1 MEPEA
6 LYVGIDVAKA
16 QLDVAVHPTNDRGAI
31 PHNEAGIRQL
41 VARLPALAPVIV
53 VLEASGGLALPLVAA
68 LAAAAV
74 PVVVV
79 NPRQVRDFARATGQ
93 LAKTD
98 ALDAAILAHFAA
110 AVRPPVRPLRDAE
123 TQALHALASRRH
135 QVLTMLVAE
144 QNRLG
149 TATAG
154 VRPHIAAHIA
164 WLTQELA
171 ALDQQ
176 LRQTLRQSPVWREKD
191 VLLRT
196 VPGVGPQLSL
206 TRLAHLPEVGR
217 LDRRQLAALVG
228 VAPFNRDSGTLRG
241 KRTVWGGGRA
251 RVRATLYMGALVA
264 SRYNP
269 AIRTFYQRLLAAGKP
284 KKLALTAC
292 MRKLLVIL
300 NAMLKHGSPWSDLTP
315 MVAGHSA

>member
-16 QLDVAVHPTNDRGAI
+16 QLDVAVRPTNDRWAI
-31 PHNEAGIRQL
+31 PHHEASIRQL
-41 VARLPALAPVIV
+41 VARLQALAPIIV
-53 VLEASGGLALPLVAA
+53 VLEASGGLELPLVAA
-68 LAAAAV
+68 LATAAV

-110 AVRPPVRPLRDAE
+110 AVHPPVRPLRDAE
-123 TQALHALASRRH
+123 TQALHALTTRRH

-164 WLTQELA
+164 WLEQELA
-171 ALDQQ
+171 DLDQQ
-176 LRQTLRQSPVWREKD
+176 LRQTLRQSPVWRAKD
-191 VLLRT
+191 ALLRT

-206 TRLAHLPEVGR
+206 TLLAHLPELGT
-217 LDRRQLAALVG
+217 LDRRQIAALVG

-241 KRTVWGGGRA
+241 KRTVWGGRA

-269 AIRTFYQRLLAAGKP
+269 VIRAFYQRLLAAGKP

-300 NAMLKHGSPWSDLTP
+300 NAMLKHGSPWADRSPL
-315 MVAGHSA
+315 VVSHSA